1 MKGIRILNLDTQGL
15 LQEMK
20 RMNVSVEGIERM
32 LKKGEFLQILLP
44 KVPHYLANIFKQKML
59 ALGGEC
65 AVSWDTVKGGE
76 GLTDCLLMG
85 TRKQIDALILYINE
99 QPFSSLREISEE
111 LDGVLRNYGRKEWL
125 LPLPRH
131 PLSLGGKPKIMGIL
145 NITPDSFYDGGRYNE
160 LDRAI
165 ARAEEMVEEGA
176 SIIDV
181 GGEST
186 RPGSESVSLEEE
198 LRRVIPAIKELV
210 KRIDLPISI
219 DTYKAEVARRAIEEG
234 AEMVNDISAL
244 RFDEK
249 MVEVVREHKVAVV
262 LMHMKG
268 TPKDM
273 QENPYYEDVVGEVYD
288 FLKERVEWAQMNGI
302 ERDYLLIDPGIGFG
316 KRTIDNIELIRRLSE
331 FRSLG
336 LPILIGPSRKS
347 FLGNILGGLPPEE
360 RLEGT
365 AAAVAVS
372 VLKGASIIRVHDV
385 KEMKRVVEVA
395 YALSA

>member
-85 TRKQIDALILYINE
+85 TRKQIEALILYINE

-111 LDGVLRNYGRKEWL
+111 LDGVLRNYRRKEWL

-372 VLKGASIIRVHDV
+372 VLKGASI
-385 KEMKRVVEVA
+385 
-395 YALSA
+395 

>member
-85 TRKQIDALILYINE
+85 TRKQIEALILYIHE

>member
-85 TRKQIDALILYINE
+85 TRKQIEALILYINE

-210 KRIDLPISI
+210 KRIDVPISI

-273 QENPYYEDVVGEVYD
+273 QVNPYYEDVVGEVYD

>member
-65 AVSWDTVKGGE
+65 AVSWETVKGGE

-244 RFDEK
+244 RFD
-249 MVEVVREHKVAVV
+249 
-262 LMHMKG
+262 
-268 TPKDM
+268 
-273 QENPYYEDVVGEVYD
+273 
-288 FLKERVEWAQMNGI
+288 
-302 ERDYLLIDPGIGFG
+302 
-316 KRTIDNIELIRRLSE
+316 
-331 FRSLG
+331 
-336 LPILIGPSRKS
+336 
-347 FLGNILGGLPPEE
+347 
-360 RLEGT
+360 
-365 AAAVAVS
+365 
-372 VLKGASIIRVHDV
+372 
-385 KEMKRVVEVA
+385 
-395 YALSA
+395 